1 MIQHCSGWHHFWNRP
16 WVPHLLVE
24 WLLWP
29 ARRFARGHL
38 IYPYLP
44 SWNQTWQW
52 KNQPCIVF
60 IYIFSFKCPCKE
72 ISHCHVWL
80 HESINLDGLSQI
92 GTGLQV
98 ILPQL
103 EIEITCCKWWRVT
116 YMRVIIWS
124 YLNLNIFKINP
135 TERSHERIAFMWG
148 VARTW
153 AMHGYAL
160 FFRRILYGVLTRFRF
175 PSRCWKVDG
184 WHRMKWQYVTVLQ
197 HRYCQKPK
205 KRTFWRWKRPHFWV
219 NQLL

>member
-1 MIQHCSGWHHFWNRP
+1 MTNPSLQNVNHGGSASFSIFYIFSKPTCQRYGWWCKDAHFDPPVIKHGNGNR
-16 WVPHLLVE
+16 
-24 WLLWP
+24 
-29 ARRFARGHL
+29 
-38 IYPYLP
+38 
-44 SWNQTWQW
+44 
-52 KNQPCIVF
+52 PCIVF

-160 FFRRILYGVLTRFRF
+160 FLDASY
-175 PSRCWKVDG
+175 
-184 WHRMKWQYVTVLQ
+184 MEY
-197 HRYCQKPK
+197 
-205 KRTFWRWKRPHFWV
+205 
-219 NQLL
+219 